1 MRRLYH
7 HTGGWTPRYRIPIL
21 MVPRSFLAVAI
32 LQAVAAQVP
41 ANDQLDTPVAVARP
55 EAEPTSS
62 IVGGV
67 EISPSYKYPFLVSC
81 LLCSRSLSRKQY
93 DVQPVLPCLV
103 SHSEHLLPAG
113 ELAILVLAHVR
124 RLPHRDLVGPD
135 SGSLHLRA
143 GLGLLRPSARPF
155 QVDGRGQSAPLHGG
169 CACAA
174 DHLPPAVQFDHQR
187 RRHLLPSSPPGP
199 FRPPHSRVHLH
210 RIRTSTEPA

>member
-1 MRRLYH
+1 MNLTCGLVRRWLAFACLACLGVPGGLHLCAYGRMRRLYH

-113 ELAILVLAHVR
+113 ELAILVLAAR
-124 RLPHRDLVGPD
+124 T
-135 SGSLHLRA
+135 RA
-143 GLGLLRPSARPF
+143 EA
-155 QVDGRGQSAPLHGG
+155 
-169 CACAA
+169 
-174 DHLPPAVQFDHQR
+174 
-187 RRHLLPSSPPGP
+187 PSS
-199 FRPPHSRVHLH
+199 RPRGS
-210 RIRTSTEPA
+210 